1 MQQTKE
7 QTFARW
13 GFYLLGMVL
22 LALGLT
28 LNTKTGLGAS
38 AIVSVPFTVS
48 QTTGWDFGNLTLVVY
63 CLFVAA
69 QFVIRGKKR
78 RWTDLLQIPLS
89 IVFTRFL
96 NIFGAV
102 IPYKSGNLPADLALL
117 VAAILLTGVGA
128 AMTVDM
134 QLIPN
139 PGDGIVS
146 AISQVSG
153 RELGFCKNCFDL
165 GCVSLSLI
173 IGFASAI
180 RWPVWALVP
189 SSLWWGWG
197 APLQVLTPC
206 AKQNWY
212 RPPVWPDKSKKGL
225 PPRQSLFCLGTVIR
239 RAAAR
244 CFLPHNAPHQYGGCL
259 RRGSRAVPPRCDRPV
274 HTRIH

>member
-1 MQQTKE
+1 MQQTKQ

-48 QTTGWDFGNLTLVVY
+48 QATGWDFGNLTLVVY

-69 QFVIRGKKR
+69 QFLIKGKNR

-96 NIFGAV
+96 NIFAAA
-102 IPYKSGNLPADLALL
+102 IPYQSGNLPADIALL
-117 VAAILLTGVGA
+117 VVAIIFTGIGA
-128 AMTVDM
+128 AMTVAM

-139 PGDGIVS
+139 PGDGIVGTI
-146 AISQVSG
+146 AAVTG
-153 RELGFCKNCFDL
+153 KELGFCKNCFDL

-173 IGFASAI
+173 IGLCFGDPLLGVGLGALISMVGVGRAI
-180 RWPVWALVP
+180 AGFNYLCKR
-189 SSLWWGWG
+189 
-197 APLQVLTPC
+197 PLLQAT
-206 AKQNWY
+206 
-212 RPPVWPDKSKKGL
+212 GM
-225 PPRQSLFCLGTVIR
+225 
-239 RAAAR
+239 
-244 CFLPHNAPHQYGGCL
+244 
-259 RRGSRAVPPRCDRPV
+259 
-274 HTRIH
+274 

>member
-1 MQQTKE
+1 MQQTKQ

-48 QTTGWDFGNLTLVVY
+48 QGTGWDFGNLTLVVY

-69 QFVIRGKKR
+69 QFIIKGKNR

-96 NIFGAV
+96 NIFAAA
-102 IPYKSGNLPADLALL
+102 IPYQSGNLPADIALL
-117 VAAILLTGVGA
+117 VVAIIFTGIGA
-128 AMTVDM
+128 AMTVAM

-139 PGDGIVS
+139 PGDGIVGTI
-146 AISQVSG
+146 AAVTG
-153 RELGFCKNCFDL
+153 KELGFCKNCFDV

-173 IGFASAI
+173 IGLCF
-180 RWPVWALVP
+180 
-189 SSLWWGWG
+189 GD
-197 APLQVLTPC
+197 PLLGV
-206 AKQNWY
+206 
-212 RPPVWPDKSKKGL
+212 G
-225 PPRQSLFCLGTVIR
+225 LGTLISMVGVG
-239 RAAAR
+239 RAIAGFNYL
-244 CFLPHNAPHQYGGCL
+244 CK
-259 RRGSRAVPPRCDRPV
+259 RPLLQA
-274 HTRIH
+274 TGM

>member
-1 MQQTKE
+1 MQQTKQ

-48 QTTGWDFGNLTLVVY
+48 QGTGWDFGNLTLVVY

-69 QFVIRGKKR
+69 QFLIKGKNR

-96 NIFGAV
+96 NIFAAA
-102 IPYKSGNLPADLALL
+102 IPYQSGNLPADIALL
-117 VAAILLTGVGA
+117 VVAIIFTGIGA
-128 AMTVDM
+128 AMTVAM

-139 PGDGIVS
+139 PGDGIVGTI
-146 AISQVSG
+146 AAVTG
-153 RELGFCKNCFDL
+153 KELGFCKNCFDL

-173 IGFASAI
+173 IGLCF
-180 RWPVWALVP
+180 
-189 SSLWWGWG
+189 GD
-197 APLQVLTPC
+197 PLLGV
-206 AKQNWY
+206 
-212 RPPVWPDKSKKGL
+212 G
-225 PPRQSLFCLGTVIR
+225 LGTLISMVGVG
-239 RAAAR
+239 RAIAGFNYL
-244 CFLPHNAPHQYGGCL
+244 CK
-259 RRGSRAVPPRCDRPV
+259 RPLLQA
-274 HTRIH
+274 TGM

>member
-1 MQQTKE
+1 MQQTKQ

-48 QTTGWDFGNLTLVVY
+48 QATGWDFGNLTLVVY

-69 QFVIRGKKR
+69 QFLIKGKSR

-96 NIFGAV
+96 NIFAAA
-102 IPYKSGNLPADLALL
+102 IPYQSGNLPADIALL
-117 VAAILLTGVGA
+117 VVAIIFTGIGA
-128 AMTVDM
+128 AMTVAI

-139 PGDGIVS
+139 PGDGIVGTI
-146 AISQVSG
+146 AAVTG
-153 RELGFCKNCFDL
+153 KELGFCKNCFDL

-173 IGFASAI
+173 IGLCF
-180 RWPVWALVP
+180 
-189 SSLWWGWG
+189 GD
-197 APLQVLTPC
+197 PLLGV
-206 AKQNWY
+206 
-212 RPPVWPDKSKKGL
+212 G
-225 PPRQSLFCLGTVIR
+225 LGTLISMVGVG
-239 RAAAR
+239 RAIAGFNYL
-244 CFLPHNAPHQYGGCL
+244 CK
-259 RRGSRAVPPRCDRPV
+259 RPLLQA
-274 HTRIH
+274 TGM

>member
-1 MQQTKE
+1 MQQTKQ

-48 QTTGWDFGNLTLVVY
+48 QATGWDFGNLTLVVY

-69 QFVIRGKKR
+69 QFLIKGKSR

-96 NIFGAV
+96 NIFAAA
-102 IPYKSGNLPADLALL
+102 IPYQSGNLPADIALLL
-117 VAAILLTGVGA
+117 VAIIFTGIGA
-128 AMTVDM
+128 AMTVAM

-139 PGDGIVS
+139 PGDGIVGTI
-146 AISQVSG
+146 AAVTG
-153 RELGFCKNCFDL
+153 KELGFCKNCFDV

-173 IGFASAI
+173 IGLCF
-180 RWPVWALVP
+180 
-189 SSLWWGWG
+189 GN
-197 APLQVLTPC
+197 PLLGV
-206 AKQNWY
+206 
-212 RPPVWPDKSKKGL
+212 G
-225 PPRQSLFCLGTVIR
+225 LGTLISMVGVG
-239 RAAAR
+239 RAIAG
-244 CFLPHNAPHQYGGCL
+244 FNCL
-259 RRGSRAVPPRCDRPV
+259 CKRPLLQA
-274 HTRIH
+274 TGM

>member
-1 MQQTKE
+1 MQQTKQ

-48 QTTGWDFGNLTLVVY
+48 QATDWDFGNLTLVVY

-69 QFVIRGKKR
+69 QFLIKGKNR

-96 NIFGAV
+96 NIFAAA
-102 IPYKSGNLPADLALL
+102 IPYQSGNLPADIALL
-117 VAAILLTGVGA
+117 VVAIIFTGIGA
-128 AMTVDM
+128 AMTVAM

-139 PGDGIVS
+139 PGDGIVGTI
-146 AISQVSG
+146 AAVTG
-153 RELGFCKNCFDL
+153 KELGFCKNCFDV

-173 IGFASAI
+173 IGLCF
-180 RWPVWALVP
+180 
-189 SSLWWGWG
+189 GN
-197 APLQVLTPC
+197 PLLGV
-206 AKQNWY
+206 
-212 RPPVWPDKSKKGL
+212 G
-225 PPRQSLFCLGTVIR
+225 LGTLISMVGVG
-239 RAAAR
+239 RAIAGFNYL
-244 CFLPHNAPHQYGGCL
+244 CK
-259 RRGSRAVPPRCDRPV
+259 RPLLQA
-274 HTRIH
+274 TGM

>member
-1 MQQTKE
+1 MQQTKQ

-48 QTTGWDFGNLTLVVY
+48 QATGWDFGNLTLVVY

-69 QFVIRGKKR
+69 QFIIKGKNR

-96 NIFGAV
+96 NIFAAA
-102 IPYKSGNLPADLALL
+102 IPYQSGNLPADIALL
-117 VAAILLTGVGA
+117 VVAIIFTGIGA
-128 AMTVDM
+128 AMTVAM

-139 PGDGIVS
+139 PGDGIVGTI
-146 AISQVSG
+146 AAVTG
-153 RELGFCKNCFDL
+153 KELGFCKNCFDV

-173 IGFASAI
+173 IGLCF
-180 RWPVWALVP
+180 
-189 SSLWWGWG
+189 GN
-197 APLQVLTPC
+197 PLLGV
-206 AKQNWY
+206 
-212 RPPVWPDKSKKGL
+212 G
-225 PPRQSLFCLGTVIR
+225 LGTLISMVGVGRVI
-239 RAAAR
+239 AGFN
-244 CFLPHNAPHQYGGCL
+244 FLCK
-259 RRGSRAVPPRCDRPV
+259 RPLLQA
-274 HTRIH
+274 TGM

>member
-1 MQQTKE
+1 MQQTKQ

-48 QTTGWDFGNLTLVVY
+48 QATGWDFGNLTLVVY

-69 QFVIRGKKR
+69 QFVIKGKNR

-96 NIFGAV
+96 NIFAAA
-102 IPYKSGNLPADLALL
+102 IPYQSGNLPADIALL
-117 VAAILLTGVGA
+117 VVAIIFTGIGA
-128 AMTVDM
+128 AMTVAI

-139 PGDGIVS
+139 PGDGIVGTI
-146 AISQVSG
+146 AAVTG
-153 RELGFCKNCFDL
+153 KELGFCKNCFDL

-173 IGFASAI
+173 IGLCF
-180 RWPVWALVP
+180 
-189 SSLWWGWG
+189 GD
-197 APLQVLTPC
+197 PLLGV
-206 AKQNWY
+206 
-212 RPPVWPDKSKKGL
+212 G
-225 PPRQSLFCLGTVIR
+225 LGTLISMVGVG
-239 RAAAR
+239 RAIAGFNYL
-244 CFLPHNAPHQYGGCL
+244 CK
-259 RRGSRAVPPRCDRPV
+259 RPLLQA
-274 HTRIH
+274 TGM

>member
-1 MQQTKE
+1 MQQTKQ

-48 QTTGWDFGNLTLVVY
+48 QATDWDFGNLTLVVY

-69 QFVIRGKKR
+69 QFLIKGKNR

-96 NIFGAV
+96 NIFAAA
-102 IPYKSGNLPADLALL
+102 IPYQSGNLPADIALL
-117 VAAILLTGVGA
+117 VVAIIFTGIGA
-128 AMTVDM
+128 AMTVAM

-139 PGDGIVS
+139 PGDGIVGTI
-146 AISQVSG
+146 AAVTG
-153 RELGFCKNCFDL
+153 KELGFCKNCFDV

-173 IGFASAI
+173 IGLCF
-180 RWPVWALVP
+180 
-189 SSLWWGWG
+189 GN
-197 APLQVLTPC
+197 PLLQAT
-206 AKQNWY
+206 
-212 RPPVWPDKSKKGL
+212 GM
-225 PPRQSLFCLGTVIR
+225 
-239 RAAAR
+239 
-244 CFLPHNAPHQYGGCL
+244 
-259 RRGSRAVPPRCDRPV
+259 
-274 HTRIH
+274 

>member
-1 MQQTKE
+1 MQQTKQ

-48 QTTGWDFGNLTLVVY
+48 QATGWDFGNLTLVVY

-69 QFVIRGKKR
+69 QFLIKGKNR

-96 NIFGAV
+96 NIFAAA
-102 IPYKSGNLPADLALL
+102 IPYQSGNLPADIALL
-117 VAAILLTGVGA
+117 VVAIIFTGIGA
-128 AMTVDM
+128 AMTVAM

-139 PGDGIVS
+139 PGDGIVGTI
-146 AISQVSG
+146 AAVTG
-153 RELGFCKNCFDL
+153 KELGFCKNCFDV

-173 IGFASAI
+173 IGLCF
-180 RWPVWALVP
+180 
-189 SSLWWGWG
+189 GD
-197 APLQVLTPC
+197 PLLGV
-206 AKQNWY
+206 
-212 RPPVWPDKSKKGL
+212 G
-225 PPRQSLFCLGTVIR
+225 LGTLISMVGVG
-239 RAAAR
+239 RAIAGFNYL
-244 CFLPHNAPHQYGGCL
+244 CK
-259 RRGSRAVPPRCDRPV
+259 RPLLQA
-274 HTRIH
+274 TGM

>member
-1 MQQTKE
+1 MQQTKQ

-48 QTTGWDFGNLTLVVY
+48 QATGWDFGNLTLVVY

-69 QFVIRGKKR
+69 QFVIKGKNR

-96 NIFGAV
+96 NIFAAA
-102 IPYKSGNLPADLALL
+102 ISYQSGNLPVDIALL
-117 VAAILLTGVGA
+117 VVAIIFTGIGA
-128 AMTVDM
+128 AMTVAM

-139 PGDGIVS
+139 PGDGIVGTI
-146 AISQVSG
+146 AAVTG
-153 RELGFCKNCFDL
+153 KELGFCKNCFDV

-173 IGFASAI
+173 IGLCFGDPLLGVGLGALISMVGVGRAI
-180 RWPVWALVP
+180 AGFNYLCKR
-189 SSLWWGWG
+189 
-197 APLQVLTPC
+197 PLLQAT
-206 AKQNWY
+206 
-212 RPPVWPDKSKKGL
+212 GM
-225 PPRQSLFCLGTVIR
+225 
-239 RAAAR
+239 
-244 CFLPHNAPHQYGGCL
+244 
-259 RRGSRAVPPRCDRPV
+259 
-274 HTRIH
+274 

>member
-48 QTTGWDFGNLTLVVY
+48 QGTGWDFGNLTLVVY

-69 QFVIRGKKR
+69 QFAIKGKNR

-96 NIFGAV
+96 NIFAAA
-102 IPYKSGNLPADLALL
+102 IPYQSGNLPADIALL
-117 VAAILLTGVGA
+117 VVAIIFTGIGA
-128 AMTVDM
+128 AMTVAI

-139 PGDGIVS
+139 PGDGIVGTI
-146 AISQVSG
+146 AAVTG
-153 RELGFCKNCFDL
+153 KELGFCKNCFDV
-165 GCVSLSLI
+165 GCVSLSQI
-173 IGFASAI
+173 IGLCF
-180 RWPVWALVP
+180 
-189 SSLWWGWG
+189 GD
-197 APLQVLTPC
+197 PLLGV
-206 AKQNWY
+206 
-212 RPPVWPDKSKKGL
+212 G
-225 PPRQSLFCLGTVIR
+225 LGTLISMVGVG
-239 RAAAR
+239 RAIAGFNYL
-244 CFLPHNAPHQYGGCL
+244 CK
-259 RRGSRAVPPRCDRPV
+259 RPLLQA
-274 HTRIH
+274 TGM